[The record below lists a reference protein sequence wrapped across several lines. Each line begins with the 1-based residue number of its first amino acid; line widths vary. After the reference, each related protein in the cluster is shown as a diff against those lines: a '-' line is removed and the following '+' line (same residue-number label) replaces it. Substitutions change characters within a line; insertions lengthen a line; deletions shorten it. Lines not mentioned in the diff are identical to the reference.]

1 MIQTSGQTQPNQI
14 SVVRPANSPGRNEAT
29 KQLYPRSGLG
39 TKPRQLRTIA
49 VAQNISRDEFDANIP
64 KIILVSN
71 LFVK

>member
-29 KQLYPRSGLG
+29 EQLNPRSGPG
-39 TKPRQLRTIA
+39 TKPGQLRTIA

-64 KIILVSN
+64 KIILVSS